1 MRFEA
6 VIKMDSTEIVLDNL
20 KRHFSIC
27 SYRDLAKKINI
38 SPYIVLNWSSGRTSP
53 NLKRIDEIA
62 YFLGIATYQLLIPNN
77 VFNVDTPIWKDNVR
91 ISLLKNL
98 GKFKFEMDIHE
109 TSFYKFSVENNEMT
123 YRSFLRYVNGKN
135 KSINLKK
142 LDVIAEI
149 LSVRSYELIE
159 GE

>member
-1 MRFEA
+1 
-6 VIKMDSTEIVLDNL
+6 MDSTEIVLDNL

-53 NLKRIDEIA
+53 NLKSIDEIA

-77 VFNVDTPIWKDNVR
+77 IFNVDTPIWKDNVR
-91 ISLLKNL
+91 MSLLKNL
-98 GKFKFEMDIHE
+98 GKLKFEMDIRE
-109 TSFYKFSVENNEMT
+109 NSFYKFSVGNNKMT